1 MMAII
6 QALVFVGAV
15 ALIGY
20 VLAATVI
27 PALPRMAKLLAGELD
42 PAFAPRER
50 LVIEPRRVSARA
62 ASAPV
67 RAIAGWR
74 EAA

>member
-1 MMAII
+1 MMAM
-6 QALVFVGAV
+6 QALVFVGAL
-15 ALIGY
+15 ALVGY

-50 LVIEPRRVSARA
+50 LVLEPRRISVRA
-62 ASAPV
+62 AVPARPV
-67 RAIAGWR
+67 AAWR

>member
-1 MMAII
+1 MMAMI
-6 QALVFVGAV
+6 QALVFVS
-15 ALIGY
+15 ALALVGY

-50 LVIEPRRVSARA
+50 LVLAPRAVNARA
-62 ASAPV
+62 AAIRAP
-67 RAIAGWR
+67 RPAGWR